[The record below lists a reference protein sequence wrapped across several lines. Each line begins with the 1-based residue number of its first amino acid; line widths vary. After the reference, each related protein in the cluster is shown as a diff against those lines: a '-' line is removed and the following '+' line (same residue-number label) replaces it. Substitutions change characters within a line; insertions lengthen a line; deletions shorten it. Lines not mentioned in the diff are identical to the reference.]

1 MPDLDLAEL
10 DRLHAEATPGPWHL
24 YRQFVITDGTETKHF
39 TFVYWLANN
48 KGSRTEQ
55 NARNAAAIAAL
66 HNAYPS
72 LRARIAEL
80 ERKAKAFDEIREL
93 FDRFD
98 TRFAGARDQVL
109 LTDDLLERTRDAI
122 SAAVAAKES
131 KHGT

>member
-1 MPDLDLAEL
+1 MTPTLSQLLSARPKVVANAEL
-10 DRLHAEATPGPWHL
+10 IVHL
-24 YRQFVITDGTETKHF
+24 V
-39 TFVYWLANN
+39 NN
-48 KGSRTEQ
+48 WD
-55 NARNAAAIAAL
+55 A
-66 HNAYPS
+66 

-80 ERKAKAFDEIREL
+80 ERKEKAFDEIREL

-131 KHGT
+131 KQ